1 MRTLHFLTCV
11 VLLCVALSWA
21 PAARSATNE
30 ELNEVN
36 RLHQSGS
43 SAQALELA
51 DRWLATRP
59 KDAQLR
65 FAKGV
70 ILAETQ
76 RSSEAVDVFQQ
87 LTQDFPEL
95 AEPYNNLAAVH
106 ASRGEYDAARTALE
120 QALRSNPAYAT
131 AQENLGDIYALLA
144 SRAYAKA
151 LALEPGNNLVAT
163 KLGLVKD
170 LLGPRRVAAPPR

>member
-1 MRTLHFLTCV
+1 MRTLPSPFRV
-11 VLLCVALSWA
+11 VLLCVVMLSA
-21 PAARSATNE
+21 PAARGATTD
-30 ELNEVN
+30 ELTEIN
-36 RLHQSGS
+36 RLHQSGG

-51 DRWLATRP
+51 DKLLASRP

-70 ILAETQ
+70 ILAELQ
-76 RSSEAVDVFQQ
+76 RSGEAVDVFAQ

-106 ASRGEYDAARTALE
+106 AARGEYDAARAALE

-144 SRAYAKA
+144 SRSYAKA
-151 LALEPGNNLVAT
+151 LALEPGNGALAN
-163 KLGLVKD
+163 KLKLVKD
-170 LLGPRRVAAPPR
+170 LLGPRRGASPK

>member
-1 MRTLHFLTCV
+1 MRTLPFPPCV
-11 VLLCVALSWA
+11 VLLCVALLWA
-21 PAARSATNE
+21 PAVRCATSE
-30 ELNEVN
+30 ELQEIN
-36 RLHQSGS
+36 RLHLSGS
-43 SAQALELA
+43 STRALELA
-51 DRWLATRP
+51 DRGLATRP

-76 RSSEAVDVFQQ
+76 RSSEAIDVFQQ

-106 ASRGEYDAARTALE
+106 AARGEYDAARTALE

-151 LALEPGNNLVAT
+151 LALEPGNGALASKLTLVR
-163 KLGLVKD
+163 D
-170 LLGPRRVAAPPR
+170 LLGSRRSTAPAK

>member
-1 MRTLHFLTCV
+1 MRTLFPPFRALALCV
-11 VLLCVALSWA
+11 VTL
-21 PAARSATNE
+21 AARAASCATAD
-30 ELNEVN
+30 ELHEIS

-43 SAQALELA
+43 SVQALELA
-51 DRWLATRP
+51 DKLLAARP

-70 ILAETQ
+70 ILAELQ
-76 RSSEAVDVFQQ
+76 RSGEAVDVFAQM
-87 LTQDFPEL
+87 TQDFPEL

-106 ASRGEYDAARTALE
+106 AARGDYEAARTALE

-151 LALEPGNNLVAT
+151 IALEPGNSALAT
-163 KLGLVKD
+163 KLSLVKD
-170 LLGPRRVAAPPR
+170 LLGPRRGAPK